1 VSWLTWDAIKLFVKK
16 AWVWSKHHWKI
27 IALVIWTIAV
37 WTISRKRSKTMM
49 KVLDTARKSYEAE
62 IDALSKTHAEE
73 QAKKAEAIDEYHK
86 VVDSIEER
94 YREKRDELTFEKR
107 ARIKELVDSHAGDQ
121 ESLDRALQE
130 EFGFEH
136 VE

>member
-62 IDALSKTHAEE
+62 IDALVRHTLKSR
-73 QAKKAEAIDEYHK
+73 QKKQK
-86 VVDSIEER
+86 Q
-94 YREKRDELTFEKR
+94 LTNTTK
-107 ARIKELVDSHAGDQ
+107 
-121 ESLDRALQE
+121 
-130 EFGFEH
+130 
-136 VE
+136 